1 MRAVKNNLPT
11 PSREVEESE
20 GPRWTRAVGIIPATP
35 FYSDRSLRPW
45 LGQGAFQGEESALAD
60 SGREGEIPARVRL
73 FNETESHDLKTKQEG
88 GGFDPP
94 PS

>member
-1 MRAVKNNLPT
+1 MCGVAGTIPVLAQRAA
-11 PSREVEESE
+11 SE
-20 GPRWTRAVGIIPATP
+20 GPRWDYPSHP

-45 LGQGAFQGEESALAD
+45 LRQGAFQGEESALAD

>member
-11 PSREVEESE
+11 PSGGVEESE

-35 FYSDRSLRPW
+35 FIVIVRCGLAWDKAYSRAKSLHW
-45 LGQGAFQGEESALAD
+45 QDL
-60 SGREGEIPARVRL
+60 GREGEISASVRL
-73 FNETESHDLKTKQEG
+73 FNEADAHDLKAKQEG